1 MIRLIGFI
9 ILCCTGGLWGAY
21 LLEGK
26 KRQLTH
32 IQDGIQLLRFLEW
45 ELENYPDQAQEL
57 PQKLNGQPQWKPYL
71 GKGIDYLNQLQVPAT
86 FPRKERRQLKQCFD
100 GLGYGGAAETV
111 QNLEQTLHWMEA
123 LELDKRQKLGRD
135 SRLYLPIGLCS
146 GLAIA
151 ILLL

>member
-1 MIRLIGFI
+1 MIRAIGFI
-9 ILCCTGGLWGAY
+9 ILCCCGGLWGAY
-21 LLEGK
+21 LLERK

-32 IQDGIQLLRFLEW
+32 IQTGIQLLRLLEW
-45 ELENYPDQAQEL
+45 ELENYPNQAQEL
-57 PQKLNGQPQWKPYL
+57 PRKLNEQQQWEPYL

-86 FPRKERRQLKQCFD
+86 FPRGERLQLRQCFD
-100 GLGYGGAAETV
+100 GLGDRGAAESV
-111 QNLEQTLHWMEA
+111 QDLEQTLHWMEA

-135 SRLYLPIGLCS
+135 RRLYMPVGLCG